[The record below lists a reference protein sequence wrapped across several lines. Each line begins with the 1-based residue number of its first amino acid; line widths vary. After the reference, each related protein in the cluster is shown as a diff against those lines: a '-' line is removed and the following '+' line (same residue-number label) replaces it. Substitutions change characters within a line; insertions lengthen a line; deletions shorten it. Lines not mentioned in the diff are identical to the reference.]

1 MLTFGWGE
9 ILLVTVVIIVV
20 VGPKDLPK
28 LIKQLS
34 TFTKSLKKLSREFK
48 YSLNEIAD
56 HEDFK
61 DVKSSL
67 NEVNKIKDD
76 IDIKGKFKSEIQSL
90 KETTTI
96 IEKEVKDLKNLENE
110 INSTKETS
118 TLVEKD
124 VHDKNKSK
132 TQDEADLI

>member
-76 IDIKGKFKSEIQSL
+76 IDLKGKFKSEIKSL
-90 KETTTI
+90 KETTNI
-96 IEKEVKDLKNLENE
+96 IEKEVKDLKNIENE
-110 INSTKETS
+110 INSTNEKS
-118 TLVEKD
+118 TLVEKN
-124 VHDKNKSK
+124 VHVKNKNK

>member
-1 MLTFGWGE
+1 MFTFGWSE
-9 ILLVTVVIIVV
+9 IFLIGIIVV
-20 VGPKDLPK
+20 VVIGPKDLPK
-28 LIKQLS
+28 FIKQVGSLS
-34 TFTKSLKKLSREFK
+34 KYIKKISTEFK
-48 YSLNEIAD
+48 SSLNEIAD

-76 IDIKGKFKSEIQSL
+76 LDLKGKFKSEIKSI
-90 KETTTI
+90 KETTNI
-96 IEKEVKDLKNLENE
+96 IEKEVNDLKNLENE
-110 INSTKETS
+110 VNSTKEKS

-124 VHDKNKSK
+124 VRDKNKNK

>member
-34 TFTKSLKKLSREFK
+34 SFTKSLKKLSREFK

-76 IDIKGKFKSEIQSL
+76 IDLKGKFKSEIKSL
-90 KETTTI
+90 KETTTT
-96 IEKEVKDLKNLENE
+96 IEKEVKDLQNLENE
-110 INSTKETS
+110 INSTNES
-118 TLVEKD
+118 PTLVKKD
-124 VHDKNKSK
+124 FNGKKKSK

>member
-9 ILLVTVVIIVV
+9 ILLVLVIVIVV

-28 LIKQLS
+28 LIKQFS
-34 TFTKSLKKLSREFK
+34 TFAKSLKKLSREFK

-56 HEDFK
+56 QEEFK
-61 DVKSSL
+61 
-67 NEVNKIKDD
+67 EINKTIMEAKNIKDD
-76 IDIKGKFKSEIQSL
+76 LNIKDKFKSEVNSL
-90 KETTTI
+90 KETANI

-110 INSTKETS
+110 TNSTIKTS
-118 TLVEKD
+118 ALDEKD
-124 VHDKNKSK
+124 DQDKNKNK